1 MELRK
6 KSAFLFLLFSLILAS
21 AIDSHA
27 SFFNWGSCLRWRI
40 TGICRIVCHNF
51 GCHVWVRVNHWR
63 PDQVSETVNIP
74 GDSIWGESFP
84 GIMAALFGAIGGSL
98 PPQAVGGVSGM
109 GGGGVRTATGPIMNE
124 KFYESHVF
132 GVPWELMVLE
142 QPFLAQWG
150 CSGGVAG
157 LFYVSEPD
165 PFWHNDSRDPAF
177 LAQSSM
183 IGIWGPLYPRQGR
196 AFHGSDVVASAL
208 LSYRAMDLSAGVAG
222 KEIQLGYPTDT
233 GCMTPGT
240 DPRLWDYNRGK
251 PGTGGKYLWVYWTPV
266 TCCIQVS

>member
-6 KSAFLFLLFSLILAS
+6 LSGFLFLLFSLMFFAS

-51 GCHVWVRVNHWR
+51 GCNVWVRVRHWR
-63 PDQVSETVNIP
+63 PDEVSETVNIP
-74 GDSIWGESFP
+74 GDSIWAESFP
-84 GIMAALFGAIGGSL
+84 GIVGSIFGGPFVSAL
-98 PPQAVGGVSGM
+98 SGD
-109 GGGGVRTATGPIMNE
+109 GGGGVRTASGPIMNE

-132 GVPWELMVLE
+132 GVPWEVMVIE
-142 QPFLAQWG
+142 QPFLSQWG
-150 CSGGVAG
+150 CEGRGTA
-157 LFYVSEPD
+157 FYASEAD
-165 PFWHNDSRDPAF
+165 PLWHNDSRDPGF
-177 LAQSSM
+177 DAQSS
-183 IGIWGPLYPRQGR
+183 IVGIWGPLYPRQGR

-208 LSYRAMDLSAGVAG
+208 LSYRAMDLTAGVDS
-222 KEIQLGYPTDT
+222 KEIQLGYPTQT
-233 GCMTPGT
+233 SCMTPGF
-240 DPRLWDYNRGK
+240 DPQSWDYNRGK